1 MAVEKGE
8 IGIYGVLKNDTPDGV
23 IAYASQLR
31 DASKGKDQ
39 QTINKEVGDELARVA
54 NLASDGG
61 SQPITKEEID
71 ELLTAG
77 EATA

>member
-31 DASKGKDQ
+31 DESAGKDQ
-39 QTINKEVGDELARVA
+39 QTINAETRAELERVA
-54 NLASDGG
+54 SLAGDGAPL
-61 SQPITKEEID
+61 PITKEEID
-71 ELLTAG
+71 ALLSAAP
-77 EATA
+77 E